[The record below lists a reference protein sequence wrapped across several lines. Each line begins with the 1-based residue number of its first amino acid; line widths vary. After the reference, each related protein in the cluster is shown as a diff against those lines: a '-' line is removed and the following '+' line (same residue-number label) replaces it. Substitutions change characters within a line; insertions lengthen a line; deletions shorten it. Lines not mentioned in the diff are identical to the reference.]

1 MTQEKVPAT
10 AEQGQAP
17 AKNVEAA
24 QAARSPEAQE
34 VTAQAPKL
42 AQGNHKEMPA
52 AKTAPEAEAQ
62 AAAEA
67 PAPAAEQFA
76 YAAPMPQ
83 QAETAHAK
91 YLDEKDEKDGKD
103 DKRSDDASQDEA
115 PVDLAMLS
123 EIEFI
128 DGGALPA
135 QASENVEGLAFQDDA
150 SSDDGGNG
158 AGIILPVLAV
168 AAAGGG
174 IAILAGSGNDPTDP
188 PAPPPPPPPPANAA
202 PVITSGDAAAID
214 ENSPVDTVVY
224 TATATDANNDT
235 ITYSLTGDD
244 AAAFN
249 IDAATGK
256 VTFKE
261 SPDFETK
268 ESYAI
273 NVVANDG
280 KGGTDTQAVT
290 ITINDLDDGAG
301 TPVNL
306 DEADLPANGGDG
318 NPLTPRVLDAADG
331 DFAYTD
337 GDDVASTT
345 TIQNFEEGDTIDFGG
360 ADVSFSTGADAKDL
374 EMTVTVNGV
383 VSTILLDDVLS
394 GDFQLIET
402 AEQAEAAVGFDFF
415 VGDDAVDTAAV
426 NDASFG

>member
-91 YLDEKDEKDGKD
+91 YLDEKGEKDGKD

-174 IAILAGSGNDPTDP
+174 IAILASGGNDPTDP
-188 PAPPPPPPPPANAA
+188 PAPPPPPPPPPPANAA
-202 PVITSGDAAAID
+202 PVITSGDAADID

-224 TATATDANNDT
+224 TATATDADNDT

-244 AAAFN
+244 ADAFN
-249 IDAATGK
+249 IDAATGA

-261 SPDFETK
+261 SPDFETQD
-268 ESYAI
+268 SYSI
-273 NVVANDG
+273 NVVASDG
-280 KGGTDTQAVT
+280 KGGSDTQAVT
-290 ITINDLDDGAG
+290 ITINDVDPEGGTAVDLDTVD
-301 TPVNL
+301 N
-306 DEADLPANGGDG
+306 DN
-318 NPLTPRVLDAADG
+318 NPLTPFTFDAG
-331 DFAYTD
+331 DDDYAFSD
-337 GDDVASTT
+337 SDDVASTT
-345 TIQNFEEGDTIDFGG
+345 IIQNFAEGDTIDFEG
-360 ADVSFSTGADAKDL
+360 ADVSFSTGLDAKDL
-374 EMTVTVNGV
+374 EITVTVNGV
-383 VSTILLDDVLS
+383 VSTVVLDDVLDGS
-394 GDFQLIET
+394 FQLIET
-402 AEQAEAAVGFDFF
+402 AEQAEEAVGFDFF
-415 VGDDAVDTAAV
+415 VGDDVVDTAAV

>member
-52 AKTAPEAEAQ
+52 AKPAPEAEAQ
-62 AAAEA
+62 VAAEA
-67 PAPAAEQFA
+67 PVATEQFA

-135 QASENVEGLAFQDDA
+135 QASETVEGLAFQDDA

-174 IAILAGSGNDPTDP
+174 IAILASGGNDPTDP
-188 PAPPPPPPPPANAA
+188 PAPPPPPPPPPPANAA

-214 ENSPVDTVVY
+214 ENSPVETVVY

-235 ITYSLTGDD
+235 ITFSLSGTD

-268 ESYAI
+268 ESYSI
-273 NVVANDG
+273 NVVASDG
-280 KGGTDTQAVT
+280 KGGSDTQAVT

-301 TPVNL
+301 TAVDL
-306 DEADLPANGGDG
+306 DTVDNDN
-318 NPLTPRVLDAADG
+318 NPLTAFTFDAG
-331 DFAYTD
+331 DDDYAFSD
-337 GDDVASTT
+337 SDDVASTT
-345 TIQNFEEGDTIDFGG
+345 IIKNFAEGDTIDFEG
-360 ADVSFSTGADAKDL
+360 ADVSFSTGVDAKDL
-374 EMTVTVNGV
+374 EITVTVNGV
-383 VSTILLDDVLS
+383 VSTVVLDDVLDGS
-394 GDFQLIET
+394 FQLIET
-402 AEQAEAAVGFDFF
+402 AEQAEEAVGFDFF
-415 VGDDAVDTAAV
+415 IGDDAVDAAAV